1 MADFTQT
8 ATVKTAVRELAAPID
23 SMAAFTSIIDDILT
37 NNPWGCTSYEQAG
50 VTLPGVSKASESYTG
65 RVIYENNEA
74 KTVGTISIK
83 APTPSA
89 FNTDVGTIVATT
101 ALNTAMGGTPS
112 HDSSEDFDLHPYAIT
127 PTVRFTRSGL
137 PVIPSPSHPM
147 RLMPS

>member
-89 FNTDVGTIVATT
+89 Y
-101 ALNTAMGGTPS
+101 
-112 HDSSEDFDLHPYAIT
+112 H
-127 PTVRFTRSGL
+127 
-137 PVIPSPSHPM
+137 
-147 RLMPS
+147 